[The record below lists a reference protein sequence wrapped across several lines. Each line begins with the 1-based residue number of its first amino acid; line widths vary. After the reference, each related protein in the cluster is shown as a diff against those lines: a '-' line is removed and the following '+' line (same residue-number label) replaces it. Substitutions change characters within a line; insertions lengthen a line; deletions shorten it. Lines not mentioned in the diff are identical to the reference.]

1 MILRNITIGL
11 AIASVIVAFYIS
23 RANRKLKREHEA
35 QGERLKADKKIS
47 DKILRKLNKKGRA

>member
-11 AIASVIVAFYIS
+11 AITSVIVAFCIS

-47 DKILRKLNKKGRA
+47 DEILRKLNKKGRA